1 MSKTISG
8 DTSSAGD
15 ADPHSGHGKA
25 KKSALV
31 IGSLGVV
38 FGDIGTSPLYAIKE
52 SFHDHGAGHLQVTST
67 NVTGLLSLVL
77 WSLVLV
83 ICFKYL
89 YFIMKADND
98 GEGGILA
105 LTALIREKDSKSR
118 SLQGLILAGL
128 FGAALLYGDGMITPA
143 ISVLSAVEG
152 TEIITESLSS
162 WVIPISV
169 LILIALFSVQRRG
182 TAQVGRAFGP
192 IMVVWFAILGVLGLI
207 NIFKAPQ
214 ILEAINPLEA
224 ISFFTNNGAIAFLA
238 MGSVFLVVTGGE
250 ALYADMGHFGR
261 IPITVAWYGIALPGL
276 VLNYFGQGALLI
288 DRPDAVENP
297 FYQMVPRSVLV
308 PMVIIS
314 TMATVIASQALI
326 SGAFSLTKQ
335 AVQLGYLPRVR
346 ILQTS
351 EQERGQIYV
360 PVINWILLVACVGL
374 VIGFRKSTNLAAA
387 YGLAVTGTMAI
398 TTILFYRVAVVK
410 FGWNKL
416 WAGLLCGAFLLTD
429 LAFLGANIPKIPRG
443 GWFPLIIGVMM
454 LLILTTWF
462 AGRRLMA
469 ERIAAMSTS
478 MEEFV
483 EVVRSS
489 GHPRGPGVGVYL
501 GANPAQVPQSLK
513 THFAHSGVLP
523 KTVCVVSVAI
533 GDVPHVSEAD
543 RFVCE
548 PLGLDMFRIK
558 FRLGYMDE
566 VNIPALLETLAS
578 PAMDV
583 DFSHAT
589 YVLGRE
595 SPRATNRPGMAM
607 WRERLFVGMM
617 RNASTADLYFQL
629 PPARTLELGVQVDL

>member
-105 LTALIREKDSKSR
+105 LTALIGEKVSKSR
-118 SLQGLILAGL
+118 SLQ
-128 FGAALLYGDGMITPA
+128 AALLYGDGMITPA

-261 IPITVAWYGIALPGL
+261 IPIGVGSDGDHFHDGDRHRVT
-276 VLNYFGQGALLI
+276 GADLRGVFA
-288 DRPDAVENP
+288 DEAG
-297 FYQMVPRSVLV
+297 
-308 PMVIIS
+308 
-314 TMATVIASQALI
+314 
-326 SGAFSLTKQ
+326 GA
-335 AVQLGYLPRVR
+335 
-346 ILQTS
+346 
-351 EQERGQIYV
+351 
-360 PVINWILLVACVGL
+360 VGL
-374 VIGFRKSTNLAAA
+374 LASSADSA
-387 YGLAVTGTMAI
+387 DVGAGT
-398 TTILFYRVAVVK
+398 
-410 FGWNKL
+410 WP
-416 WAGLLCGAFLLTD
+416 D
-429 LAFLGANIPKIPRG
+429 LR
-443 GWFPLIIGVMM
+443 
-454 LLILTTWF
+454 
-462 AGRRLMA
+462 
-469 ERIAAMSTS
+469 
-478 MEEFV
+478 
-483 EVVRSS
+483 S
-489 GHPRGPGVGVYL
+489 GH
-501 GANPAQVPQSLK
+501 
-513 THFAHSGVLP
+513 
-523 KTVCVVSVAI
+523 
-533 GDVPHVSEAD
+533 
-543 RFVCE
+543 
-548 PLGLDMFRIK
+548 
-558 FRLGYMDE
+558 
-566 VNIPALLETLAS
+566 
-578 PAMDV
+578 
-583 DFSHAT
+583 
-589 YVLGRE
+589 
-595 SPRATNRPGMAM
+595 
-607 WRERLFVGMM
+607 
-617 RNASTADLYFQL
+617 
-629 PPARTLELGVQVDL
+629 

>member
-1 MSKTISG
+1 M
-8 DTSSAGD
+8 
-15 ADPHSGHGKA
+15 
-25 KKSALV
+25 
-31 IGSLGVV
+31 V

-374 VIGFRKSTNLAAA
+374 VIGFRK
-387 YGLAVTGTMAI
+387 
-398 TTILFYRVAVVK
+398 
-410 FGWNKL
+410 
-416 WAGLLCGAFLLTD
+416 
-429 LAFLGANIPKIPRG
+429 
-443 GWFPLIIGVMM
+443 
-454 LLILTTWF
+454 
-462 AGRRLMA
+462 
-469 ERIAAMSTS
+469 
-478 MEEFV
+478 
-483 EVVRSS
+483 
-489 GHPRGPGVGVYL
+489 
-501 GANPAQVPQSLK
+501 
-513 THFAHSGVLP
+513 
-523 KTVCVVSVAI
+523 
-533 GDVPHVSEAD
+533 
-543 RFVCE
+543 
-548 PLGLDMFRIK
+548 
-558 FRLGYMDE
+558 
-566 VNIPALLETLAS
+566 
-578 PAMDV
+578 
-583 DFSHAT
+583 
-589 YVLGRE
+589 
-595 SPRATNRPGMAM
+595 
-607 WRERLFVGMM
+607 
-617 RNASTADLYFQL
+617 
-629 PPARTLELGVQVDL
+629 